1 MKNLR
6 KMASAAAAACATAVV
21 ASATA
26 VNANPEPFPVVAWGA
41 FTQEQACRERFLE
54 AKDAGFT
61 HVTQWCDTPEAA
73 RCALAEA
80 EKAGVKL
87 IVGLNGDGS
96 RRGHERMA
104 AEAGAF
110 TSAVK
115 DSPALEYYYVTD
127 EPHIKLADSLGECVR
142 RYAALDPA
150 HPCYINLFGALCD
163 RWTRNDAKRQ
173 EKYTGCATVGEY
185 WRRFYDA
192 VPLKMTSFD
201 YYPVLSFRPLEDGD
215 YRLHGERVFLKERW
229 YETLEEA
236 CRLSRERKIPMM
248 AFVLATAHRHY
259 PANDYPVPTME
270 HMRLQLYSNLAY
282 GAQAIQYYRF
292 AQNMEF
298 KGYNNAPVLV
308 SGRRSPVFERVR
320 ELNKELQARAFVFK
334 SAEVRGVWH
343 TGLDVPLGT
352 KRFKEEFLPPFVK
365 SFSAADGAGA
375 VVSWL
380 RNGGKDYLVV
390 VNRDPNRDM
399 KFVATF
405 VPGAGIVRRDG
416 TTASAAAYA
425 DYFWLDPGDAAIF
438 AATAK
443 ESK

>member
-1 MKNLR
+1 
-6 KMASAAAAACATAVV
+6 
-21 ASATA
+21 
-26 VNANPEPFPVVAWGA
+26 
-41 FTQEQACRERFLE
+41 
-54 AKDAGFT
+54 
-61 HVTQWCDTPEAA
+61 
-73 RCALAEA
+73 
-80 EKAGVKL
+80 
-87 IVGLNGDGS
+87 
-96 RRGHERMA
+96 
-104 AEAGAF
+104 
-110 TSAVK
+110 
-115 DSPALEYYYVTD
+115 
-127 EPHIKLADSLGECVR
+127 
-142 RYAALDPA
+142 
-150 HPCYINLFGALCD
+150 
-163 RWTRNDAKRQ
+163 
-173 EKYTGCATVGEY
+173 
-185 WRRFYDA
+185 
-192 VPLKMTSFD
+192 
-201 YYPVLSFRPLEDGD
+201 
-215 YRLHGERVFLKERW
+215 
-229 YETLEEA
+229 
-236 CRLSRERKIPMM
+236 
-248 AFVLATAHRHY
+248 
-259 PANDYPVPTME
+259 
-270 HMRLQLYSNLAY
+270 
-282 GAQAIQYYRF
+282 
-292 AQNMEF
+292 MEF

-365 SFSAADGAGA
+365 LFAAADGAGA

-405 VPGAGIVRRDG
+405 VSGVGIVRRDG

>member
-61 HVTQWCDTPEAA
+61 HVTQWCDTP
-73 RCALAEA
+73 
-80 EKAGVKL
+80 
-87 IVGLNGDGS
+87 
-96 RRGHERMA
+96 
-104 AEAGAF
+104 
-110 TSAVK
+110 
-115 DSPALEYYYVTD
+115 
-127 EPHIKLADSLGECVR
+127 
-142 RYAALDPA
+142 
-150 HPCYINLFGALCD
+150 
-163 RWTRNDAKRQ
+163 
-173 EKYTGCATVGEY
+173 
-185 WRRFYDA
+185 
-192 VPLKMTSFD
+192 
-201 YYPVLSFRPLEDGD
+201 
-215 YRLHGERVFLKERW
+215 
-229 YETLEEA
+229 
-236 CRLSRERKIPMM
+236 
-248 AFVLATAHRHY
+248 
-259 PANDYPVPTME
+259 
-270 HMRLQLYSNLAY
+270 
-282 GAQAIQYYRF
+282 
-292 AQNMEF
+292 
-298 KGYNNAPVLV
+298 
-308 SGRRSPVFERVR
+308 
-320 ELNKELQARAFVFK
+320 
-334 SAEVRGVWH
+334 
-343 TGLDVPLGT
+343 
-352 KRFKEEFLPPFVK
+352 
-365 SFSAADGAGA
+365 ADGAGA